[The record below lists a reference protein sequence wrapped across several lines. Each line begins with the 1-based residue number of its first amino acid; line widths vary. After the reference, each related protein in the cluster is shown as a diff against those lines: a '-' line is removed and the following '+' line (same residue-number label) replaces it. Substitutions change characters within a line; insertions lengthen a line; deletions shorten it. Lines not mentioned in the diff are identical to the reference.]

1 MGMHVRGQSM
11 FEMQRNQIK
20 GFQRH
25 NVNKVES
32 AIDED
37 DFQDELIDE
46 DQIVDDEQY
55 YRDD

>member
-1 MGMHVRGQSM
+1 M